1 MKPTT
6 TGRTGSTAPPDRRPR
21 RHRSARGRRGLAA
34 AAALVLGGALLSA
47 CSGTADDELVWYINP
62 DNGGQAAIAARC
74 SEGKPYTI
82 KTQQLPQDAGQ
93 QRIQLARRIAAGD
106 TGIDIMSIDPP
117 YTAEFADA
125 GYLAEIPQELQQKLT
140 DQSFEG
146 AIKAATWND
155 QVVVAPLWSNTQVL
169 WYRKSVV
176 EGTPVG
182 DKLAAGEPVTWDEII
197 DLAAS
202 KNKAMAVQAN
212 KYEGYVVW
220 INALVSGAGG
230 DLVSEVDKGVDA
242 KVDIDSDAGRDAA
255 AVIAKLAKEAAPADL
270 SVAQEGQATTT
281 FGSDR
286 GSFLVNWTYTWG
298 NYDAT
303 QPEVKKDMGFAR
315 YPQTVE
321 GEDSRPPYG
330 GIGLGVSSKSE
341 KKDWAM
347 EAVECLV
354 SADNQA
360 VDAAYTGNM
369 PASEAGYEAVKAGG
383 PEGLPQ
389 AQRDALLS
397 YPDSLIELW
406 KQSLDASA
414 PRTVTPYW
422 SDISGSIQSTWHPA
436 SSVNQQTPAKS
447 KDFIQRVLRGEDL
460 L

>member
-1 MKPTT
+1 MLGTT
-6 TGRTGSTAPPDRRPR
+6 
-21 RHRSARGRRGLAA
+21 
-34 AAALVLGGALLSA
+34 LLSA
-47 CSGTADDELVWYINP
+47 CGGSAADELVWYVNP
-62 DNGGQAAIAARC
+62 DSGGQAAIAARC

-125 GYLAEIPQELQQKLT
+125 GYLAEIPDELQQKLT

-155 QVVVAPLWSNTQVL
+155 EVVVAPLWSNTQVL

-176 EGTPVG
+176 DGTPVG

-197 DLAAS
+197 DLANE
-202 KNKAMAVQAN
+202 KNKVVAVQAN

-230 DLVSEVDKGVDA
+230 DLVSDVDQGIDA
-242 KVDIDSDAGRDAA
+242 SIDIDSQAGLDAA
-255 AVIAKLAKEAAPADL
+255 KVIEKLADQAAPSDL
-270 SVAQEGQATTT
+270 SVAQEGQATTA
-281 FGSDR
+281 FGSDQ

-298 NYDAT
+298 NYDAA
-303 QPEVKKDMGFAR
+303 QPEVKEDMGFAA
-315 YPQTVE
+315 YPQTVA
-321 GEDSRPPYG
+321 GEESRPPYG

-347 EAVECLV
+347 DAIECLT

-369 PASEAGYEAVKAGG
+369 PASEAGYESVKEGG

-389 AQRDALLS
+389 AQRDALLA
-397 YPDSLIELW
+397 YPDELIELW
-406 KQSLDASA
+406 KTSLDNSA

-422 SDISGSIQSTWHPA
+422 SDISGAIQSTWHPA
-436 SSVNQQTPAKS
+436 SSVTDDTPAES
-447 KDFIQRVLRGEDL
+447 KDFIGRVLRGEDL

>member
-1 MKPTT
+1 MNPKQT
-6 TGRTGSTAPPDRRPR
+6 RRSERSSRRDRRPR
-21 RHRSARGRRGLAA
+21 RSQRRLAA
-34 AAALVLGGALLSA
+34 ASALVLGSSLLAA
-47 CSGTADDELVWYINP
+47 CGGSADDELVWYVNP
-62 DNGGQAAIAARC
+62 DSGGQAAIAARC

-117 YTAEFADA
+117 YTAEFAEA
-125 GYLAEIPQELQQKLT
+125 GYLAKIPEELQKKLT

-146 AIKAATWND
+146 AIKAATWKD

-176 EGTPVG
+176 KDTPVG
-182 DKLAAGEPVTWDEII
+182 KKLDAGDPVTWDEII

-202 KNKAMAVQAN
+202 KKKQIAVQAN

-220 INALVSGAGG
+220 INSLVAGAGG
-230 DLVSEVDKGVDA
+230 DLVSDVDKGVDA
-242 KVDIDSDAGRDAA
+242 TIDIDSDAGRAA
-255 AVIAKLAKEAAPADL
+255 AHVIQRLAKEAAPSDL

-281 FGSDR
+281 FGSDT

-298 NYDAT
+298 NYDTA
-303 QPEVKKDMGFAR
+303 QPEVKKDLAFAA

-321 GEDSRPPYG
+321 GKDSRPPYG

-347 EAVECLV
+347 EAVDCLT

-360 VDAAYTGNM
+360 VDAALTGNM
-369 PASEAGYEAVKAGG
+369 PASEAGYESVKKGG
-383 PEGLPQ
+383 PEGLDK
-389 AQRDALLS
+389 AQRDALLA
-397 YPDSLIELW
+397 YPDELIELW
-406 KQSLDASA
+406 KASLDASA
-414 PRTVTPYW
+414 PRSVTPYW
-422 SDISGSIQSTWHPA
+422 SDISGAIQSTWHPA
-436 SSVNQQTPAKS
+436 SSVTDKTPAES
-447 KDFIQRVLRGEDL
+447 ADFIGRVLRGEDL

>member
-1 MKPTT
+1 MRTT
-6 TGRTGSTAPPDRRPR
+6 RPHRAHRAGRGATERRR
-21 RHRSARGRRGLAA
+21 FLAA
-34 AAALVLGGALLSA
+34 SATLVLGATLLSA
-47 CSGTADDELVWYINP
+47 CSGTADDELVWYVNP
-62 DNGGQAAIAARC
+62 DNGGQAAIAQRC

-106 TGIDIMSIDPP
+106 TGIDLMSIDPP
-117 YTAEFADA
+117 YTAEFANA
-125 GYLAEIPQELQQKLT
+125 GYLAPIPEELQAKLT
-140 DQSFEG
+140 EQSFDG

-182 DKLAAGEPVTWDEII
+182 DKLAAGEPVTWDEVI

-202 KNKAMAVQAN
+202 KGKDVAVQAN

-230 DLVSEVDKGVDA
+230 DLVSDVDQGIDA
-242 KVDIDSDAGRDAA
+242 TIDLDSDAGRAA
-255 AVIAKLAKEAAPADL
+255 AGVIAKLAKQAAPADL
-270 SVAQEGQATTT
+270 SIAQEGQATTT
-281 FGSDR
+281 FGSDK

-298 NYDAT
+298 NYDAA
-303 QPEVKKDMGFAR
+303 QPDVKKDMGYAA
-315 YPQTVE
+315 YPQTVA
-321 GEDSRPPYG
+321 GEDPRPPYG

-347 EAVECLV
+347 EAMECLV
-354 SADNQA
+354 SPENQA

-369 PASEAGYEAVKAGG
+369 PASEAGYESVKAGG

-389 AQRDALLS
+389 AQRDALLA
-397 YPDSLIELW
+397 YPDDLIELW
-406 KQSLDASA
+406 KTSLDQSA

-422 SDISGSIQSTWHPA
+422 SDISGAIQSTWHPA
-436 SSVNQQTPAKS
+436 SSVTEDTPAES
-447 KDFIQRVLRGEDL
+447 ADFIGRVLRGEDL